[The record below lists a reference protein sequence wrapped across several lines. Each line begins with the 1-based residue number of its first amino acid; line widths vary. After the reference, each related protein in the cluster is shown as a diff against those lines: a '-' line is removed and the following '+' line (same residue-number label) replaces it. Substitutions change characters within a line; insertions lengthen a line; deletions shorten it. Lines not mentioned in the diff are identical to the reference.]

1 MIKNDEKEKEDKFR
15 KERGDITTYATEMQ
29 EVIRDYYEQL
39 YTIIGQ
45 SEKKA

>member
-1 MIKNDEKEKEDKFR
+1 MTKRKKRRLKFR
-15 KERGDITTYATEMQ
+15 KESGDIATYTIEMQ

-39 YTIIGQ
+39 YTFIGQ